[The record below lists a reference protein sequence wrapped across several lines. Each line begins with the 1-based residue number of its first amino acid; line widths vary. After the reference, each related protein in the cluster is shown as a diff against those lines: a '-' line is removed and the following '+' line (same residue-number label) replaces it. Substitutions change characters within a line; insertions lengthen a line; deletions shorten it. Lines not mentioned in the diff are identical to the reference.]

1 MDMPAKTPT
10 TNDMISPPK
19 RSKFIA
25 TAQMLIF
32 STIGI
37 VMFFVSFEWAD
48 KKTIAFDHIASYL
61 VKEQRA
67 LAVVLLFGL
76 IIYGTLRPFITG
88 QWRAT

>member
-1 MDMPAKTPT
+1 MDMLAKTPT

-32 STIGI
+32 STMGI

-48 KKTIAFDHIASYL
+48 KKRLPLTI
-61 VKEQRA
+61 
-67 LAVVLLFGL
+67 
-76 IIYGTLRPFITG
+76 
-88 QWRAT
+88 